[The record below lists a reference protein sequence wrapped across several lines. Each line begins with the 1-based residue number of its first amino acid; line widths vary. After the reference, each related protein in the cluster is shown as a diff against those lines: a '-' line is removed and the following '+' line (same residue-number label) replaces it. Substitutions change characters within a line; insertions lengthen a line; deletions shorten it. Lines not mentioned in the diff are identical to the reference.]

1 MYNVQNHSNNTS
13 TLTKVLVRGHR
24 KQEVDNYWYK
34 HFWSSVVCYL
44 NVQFIC
50 LKSQVCQYEG
60 YSRKF
65 GMDQQ
70 NEEAAKCADGE
81 RRVIAEGKAEVLLS
95 SARNVFYNPVQEFN
109 RDLR

>member
-1 MYNVQNHSNNTS
+1 
-13 TLTKVLVRGHR
+13 
-24 KQEVDNYWYK
+24 
-34 HFWSSVVCYL
+34 
-44 NVQFIC
+44 
-50 LKSQVCQYEG
+50 
-60 YSRKF
+60 
-65 GMDQQ
+65 MDQQ